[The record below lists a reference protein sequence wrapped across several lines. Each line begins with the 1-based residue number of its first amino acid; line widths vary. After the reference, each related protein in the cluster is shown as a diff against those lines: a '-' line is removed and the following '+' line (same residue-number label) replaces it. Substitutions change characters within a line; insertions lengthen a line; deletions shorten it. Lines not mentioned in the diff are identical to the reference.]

1 LTGNSLFAII
11 LLYNKGVDM
20 SAKGTT
26 ADTKEKDKFKDL
38 LGSMDPKLD
47 REVREKLITARVGL
61 LLRASFFG
69 NLATRLKLVNA
80 DEWCTTA
87 GTDGRNFYYNSRFV
101 DKLKPKEIEFLFG
114 HEVLHCVYDHFGRQ
128 GDRDAQL
135 YNCAADYCV
144 NSDLIKHRVGEKI
157 TTVPCLYD
165 PKYDGKSSEE
175 IYDILYENAEKI
187 DINKL
192 IEQLLDDHMDGDDED
207 GPDGG
212 DGKDGSGRPKISKS
226 DRDAIRDEIK
236 EALLAA
242 AAASDGAGNLPA
254 GIKRIIQDLTA
265 PKMNWRELLRMQLE
279 STVKSD
285 YTWMRSS
292 RRGWHMDAV
301 MPGMKLDPM
310 IDIAIS
316 IDASGSMLDRMLKD
330 FLGEVAGI
338 MEQFPNYRIHVLS
351 FDTQVYNPQQF
362 DSENL
367 DDITGYEIQGGG
379 GTDFDCVF
387 NYFKE
392 NEIEPKRHIMF
403 TDGYPCGSWG
413 DEQYCDTV
421 FIMHGTT
428 TIVPPF
434 GQYAYYE
441 EESKH

>member
-1 LTGNSLFAII
+1 
-11 LLYNKGVDM
+11 M
-20 SAKGTT
+20 STATT
-26 ADTKEKDKFKDL
+26 ANKKESDKFKDL
-38 LGSMDPKLD
+38 LGPTDPKLD
-47 REVREKLITARVGL
+47 RDIREKLITARVGL

-80 DEWCTTA
+80 DEWCPTA
-87 GTDGRNFYYNSRFV
+87 ATDGRNFYYNSRFV
-101 DKLKPKEIEFLFG
+101 DMLKPKEVEFLFG
-114 HEVLHCVYDHFGRQ
+114 HEVLHCVYDHFGRR
-128 GDRDAQL
+128 GDRDPQL
-135 YNCAADYCV
+135 FNIANDYCV
-144 NSDLIKHRVGEKI
+144 NADLKKHRVGEFI
-157 TTVPCLYD
+157 TSVPCLYD
-165 PKYDGKSSEE
+165 SKYQDMSSEE

-187 DINKL
+187 DIGDL
-192 IEQLLDDHMDGDDED
+192 IDKLLDDHLDGEGNDADGDGEE
-207 GPDGG
+207 
-212 DGKDGSGRPKISKS
+212 GKQGKKGGSGRPKLSAEERQQIK
-226 DRDAIRDEIK
+226 DEIK
-236 EALLAA
+236 EAVLAA

-254 GIKRIIQDLTA
+254 GVKRIIEDMTA

-279 STVKSD
+279 STIKSD
-285 YTWMRSS
+285 YTWMRNS

-310 IDIAIS
+310 IDIAVT

-330 FLGEVAGI
+330 FLAEVAGI

-387 NYFKE
+387 QYFKE
-392 NEIEPKRHIMF
+392 NEIEPKRHVMF
-403 TDGYPCGSWG
+403 TDGYPGGSWG

-428 TIVPPF
+428 SIVPPF

-441 EESKH
+441 EESRH

>member
-1 LTGNSLFAII
+1 
-11 LLYNKGVDM
+11 M
-20 SAKGTT
+20 STATT
-26 ADTKEKDKFKDL
+26 ANKKESDKFKDL
-38 LGSMDPKLD
+38 CGPTDPKLD
-47 REVREKLITARVGL
+47 REIREKLITARVGL

-80 DEWCTTA
+80 DEWCPTA
-87 GTDGRNFYYNSRFV
+87 ATDGRNFYYNSRFV
-101 DKLKPKEIEFLFG
+101 DMLKPKEIEFLFG
-114 HEVLHCVYDHFGRQ
+114 HEVLHCVYDHFGRR
-128 GDRDAQL
+128 GDRDPQL
-135 YNCAADYCV
+135 FNIANDYCV
-144 NSDLIKHRVGEKI
+144 NGDLKKHRVGEFI

-165 PKYDGKSSEE
+165 HKYEGMSSEE

-187 DINKL
+187 DIGSL
-192 IEQLLDDHMDGDDED
+192 IDKMLDEHLDGDGTDASGE
-207 GPDGG
+207 G
-212 DGKDGSGRPKISKS
+212 DGDEKSGKGGGRPKLSAEEKQKIK
-226 DRDAIRDEIK
+226 DEIK
-236 EALLAA
+236 EAVLAA
-242 AAASDGAGNLPA
+242 ASASDGAGNLPA
-254 GIKRIIQDLTA
+254 GVKRIIEDMTA

-279 STVKSD
+279 STIKSD
-285 YTWMRSS
+285 YTWMRNS

-310 IDIAIS
+310 IDIAVS
-316 IDASGSMLDRMLKD
+316 IDASGSMGARMLRD
-330 FLGEVAGI
+330 FLSEVAGI
-338 MEQFPNYRIHVLS
+338 MEQFPAYRIHVLS
-351 FDTQVYNPQQF
+351 FDTQVYNPRQF

-387 NYFKE
+387 QYFKE

-403 TDGYPCGSWG
+403 TDGYPNGSWG

-428 TIVPPF
+428 SIVPPF

>member
-1 LTGNSLFAII
+1 
-11 LLYNKGVDM
+11 M
-20 SAKGTT
+20 STATT
-26 ADTKEKDKFKDL
+26 ANKKESDKFKNL
-38 LGSMDPKLD
+38 VGPTDPKLD
-47 REVREKLITARVGL
+47 REVREQLITARVGL
-61 LLRASFFG
+61 LLRAPFFG
-69 NLATRLKLVNA
+69 NLSTRLKLVNA
-80 DEWCTTA
+80 DEWCPTA
-87 GTDGRNFYYNSRFV
+87 ATDGRNFYYNSRFV
-101 DKLKPKEIEFLFG
+101 DMLKPKEVEFLFG
-114 HEVLHCVYDHFGRQ
+114 HEVLHCVYDHFGRR
-128 GDRDAQL
+128 GDRDPQL
-135 YNCAADYCV
+135 FNIANDYCV
-144 NSDLIKHRVGEKI
+144 NGDLKKHRVGEFI
-157 TTVPCLYD
+157 TSVPCLYD
-165 PKYDGKSSEE
+165 AKYEGMSSEE

-187 DINKL
+187 DMSQL
-192 IEQLLDDHMDGDDED
+192 IDKLLDEHLDGDGQDGGSGDED
-207 GPDGG
+207 D
-212 DGKDGSGRPKISKS
+212 DQKKNGKGRPKISPEERQK
-226 DRDAIRDEIK
+226 IKDEIK
-236 EALLAA
+236 EAVLAA

-254 GIKRIIQDLTA
+254 GVKRIIEDMTA

-279 STVKSD
+279 STIKSD
-285 YTWMRSS
+285 YTWMRNS

-316 IDASGSMLDRMLKD
+316 IDASGSMLDSMLKD
-330 FLGEVAGI
+330 FLAEVAGI

-367 DDITGYEIQGGG
+367 DDITGYEIMGGG

-387 NYFKE
+387 QYFKE

-421 FIMHGTT
+421 FIMHGTK

-441 EESKH
+441 EEKSH